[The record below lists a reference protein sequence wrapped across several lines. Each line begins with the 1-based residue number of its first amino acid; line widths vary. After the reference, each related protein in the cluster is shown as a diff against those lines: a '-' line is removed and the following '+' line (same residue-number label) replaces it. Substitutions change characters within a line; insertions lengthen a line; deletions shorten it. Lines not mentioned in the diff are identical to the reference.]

1 VNSKH
6 LVPAYINTAC
16 AFGISIFYLLIL
28 CRCKSPD
35 QKVSHAAAKTTS
47 QVKKVKS
54 PLSNNKIQDSITTNT
69 NQARQA
75 ICWMTVN
82 TDFITHCLNPFL
94 TSKRIN
100 PDCTNCEKIMFNY
113 TFIVNGKG
121 KIQTISKEGENMS
134 CIRMSE
140 KNKKKLEKEILI
152 YMKKL
157 VLPAPFY
164 KTIYKGNLGFISK
177 C

>member
-1 VNSKH
+1 
-6 LVPAYINTAC
+6 
-16 AFGISIFYLLIL
+16 
-28 CRCKSPD
+28 
-35 QKVSHAAAKTTS
+35 
-47 QVKKVKS
+47 
-54 PLSNNKIQDSITTNT
+54 
-69 NQARQA
+69 
-75 ICWMTVN
+75 
-82 TDFITHCLNPFL
+82 
-94 TSKRIN
+94 
-100 PDCTNCEKIMFNY
+100 MFNY
-113 TFIVNGKG
+113 TLIVDGNG

-134 CIRMSE
+134 CIQMSE